1 MKKTLIFL
9 TVYPFN
15 DDYAKKYGF
24 NYLKGRGYNIT
35 ILNIMAILYP
45 HAVDELPVYTKLE
58 SVEGV
63 EQEKIETNK
72 QLDEALRAIKSKK
85 IVLFYWRG

>member
-24 NYLKGRGYNIT
+24 KYLKERGYDIT

-45 HAVDELPVYTKLE
+45 HAVNEFPGYTKLE

-63 EQEKIETNK
+63 EPQ
-72 QLDEALRAIKSKK
+72 
-85 IVLFYWRG
+85 